1 MLPICVFCN
10 PKPAV
15 TKFSPGRVVCYWTT
29 WKHLFYCMNFIVRLE
44 IFTPFPTK
52 ISLLKLI
59 QLVKMKLY
67 PNMISRQDEMHL
79 KWQLT
84 VFNSF
89 VIEKEEHM
97 SERLF
102 FAYCILLYFRKW
114 YVHLCIYDTA
124 AFTWYARLLTC
135 MFFVLFFVDFSISD
149 HLLALVRCASLSH

>member
-1 MLPICVFCN
+1 
-10 PKPAV
+10 
-15 TKFSPGRVVCYWTT
+15 
-29 WKHLFYCMNFIVRLE
+29 MNFIVRLE
-44 IFTPFPTK
+44 IFTPFPTN

-79 KWQLT
+79 KLQLT

-102 FAYCILLYFRKW
+102 LHICMLYFRKW

-124 AFTWYARLLTC
+124 AFT
-135 MFFVLFFVDFSISD
+135 
-149 HLLALVRCASLSH
+149 

>member
-44 IFTPFPTK
+44 IVTPFPTK

-67 PNMISRQDEMHL
+67 PNMISRQDEM
-79 KWQLT
+79 QLT

-102 FAYCILLYFRKW
+102 LHICMLYFVNGTYIYAW
-114 YVHLCIYDTA
+114 YSSLHVICQTFNLHVFC
-124 AFTWYARLLTC
+124 
-135 MFFVLFFVDFSISD
+135 FVFLWIS
-149 HLLALVRCASLSH
+149 VFQTTY